1 MRSSVWLLLVLAFT
15 SVDLLLAAN
24 QQAESAEDNDFAEFE
39 DIDDDEITVTT
50 TSDNEESAKTAPKVV
65 MAPEA
70 AAAASQQESDS
81 TDEDDVTVEDD
92 EEDFEHLNDEDEF
105 EGFDKERTPKKSHD
119 QPPDLKITKVPMHLH
134 TNWDS
139 FYMEML
145 MLGGLAA
152 YLLNFLAGKNKNH
165 KLAQSWL
172 SAHRQ
177 LLEDNF
183 AIIGDDGTTTE
194 PQSGVLMKEAENV
207 YALWCSGRVY
217 CEGMLVTLKLLKRQ
231 DLVSSIARLLRP
243 VNDQIIIKVILD
255 DSEFESFV
263 FCLAHKRV
271 CSTMQKDHQDLGA
284 YCSEKKTV
292 EKYGLSANFQILSES
307 SQVTSYVLDNRVVAA
322 IQKHEPMIEYLH
334 FSDQYVGPRQ
344 PEENQAG
351 KVPETSRV
359 LIFCFNIVDP
369 SGKSGPP
376 RDIEQMKPLLKM
388 VFYCIDK
395 MKRLKLSKEAKAKA
409 DRNRQKALETLQKA
423 AHSQR
428 TEAAQNRREEK
439 RRAEK
444 EKIMNEDD
452 PDKQRKLEEKNLKK
466 EAKKK
471 QPKLKKMKI
480 KAL

>member
-1 MRSSVWLLLVLAFT
+1 MVLLSSADQGV
-15 SVDLLLAAN
+15 
-24 QQAESAEDNDFAEFE
+24 ESTEDYDFAEFE
-39 DIDDDEITVTT
+39 EIDDDDVTVARA
-50 TSDNEESAKTAPKVV
+50 SIQEETKTAPKVV

-70 AAAASQQESDS
+70 AAAAAVAGAQESES
-81 TDEDDVTVEDD
+81 VDDDDGAVEDD

-105 EGFDKERTPKKSHD
+105 EGFDKERTPKKSHE
-119 QPPDLKITKVPMHLH
+119 QPPDLKITKVPIHLH

-152 YLLNFLAGKNKNH
+152 YLLNFLAGKTKNH
-165 KLAQSWL
+165 KLAQNWL

-177 LLEDNF
+177 LLEENF
-183 AIIGDDGTTTE
+183 SIIGDDGTTTE

-207 YALWCSGRVY
+207 YALWCSGRMY

-231 DLVSSIARLLRP
+231 DLVSSIARLIRP
-243 VNDQIIIKVILD
+243 ITDQIIIKVMLD
-255 DSEFESFV
+255 DSEFENFV

-271 CSTMQKDHQDLGA
+271 CTTMHKDHQDLSN
-284 YCSEKKTV
+284 YCVEKKSA
-292 EKYGLSANFQILSES
+292 EKYGLSSSFQILSES
-307 SQVTSYVLDNRVVAA
+307 SEVSAYILDGKVTAA
-322 IQKHEPMIEYLH
+322 IQKLEPMFEYIH

-351 KVPETSRV
+351 KVAETSRV
-359 LIFCFNIVDP
+359 LIFCFNLVEP
-369 SGKSGPP
+369 NGKGGWLH
-376 RDIEQMKPLLKM
+376 DMEQMKPLMQM
-388 VFYCIDK
+388 VFYCINK
-395 MKRLKLSKEAKAKA
+395 MKHLKLSKEAKTKA
-409 DRNRQKALETLQKA
+409 ERNRQKALESLQKA

-452 PDKQRKLEEKNLKK
+452 PDKQRKLEEKTLKK